1 MSDNDKMKTETKI
14 AEENIEDYIKLFE
27 DGIKGNPWTDIIRK
41 AVKRDAKE
49 RCLTHKASCQRFL
62 PNRERTLNWLRI
74 FITKFS
80 VRTNVSERME
90 VEAECR
96 KLDDENTDLKTA
108 IKKYDEAGI

>member
-1 MSDNDKMKTETKI
+1 MKTETKI
-14 AEENIEDYIKLFE
+14 AEENIEFRDSYK
-27 DGIKGNPWTDIIRK
+27 DGNTSWRIFNNIC
-41 AVKRDAKE
+41 KR
-49 RCLTHKASCQRFL
+49 HKASCQRFL

-96 KLDDENTDLKTA
+96 KLDYEITDLKNA
-108 IKKYDEAGI
+108 IKKYACLSALAEDEAGI